1 MEGKNVWLTLLTG
14 LAVLLAG
21 AWFIRYNPWLGY
33 TDSALLYLA
42 AVAGGGCFWIGS
54 SLKK

>member
-1 MEGKNVWLTLLTG
+1 MEGKNVWLTLLTA

-54 SLKK
+54 SPEK